1 MAGLTSSGITI
12 KSVDEILTDMESEQ
26 LANIAADLN
35 VEADS
40 VLGQLNGIYAA
51 ALAELWE
58 LLEQV
63 YQAAYPDTASG
74 QSLSYID
81 RSHSAA
87 CDQVH
92 DIGSPRRHR
101 EHQCSG
107 GHASLPGPKRRR
119 TRRPG

>member
-74 QSLSYID
+74 QSLSYII
-81 RSHSAA
+81 SQH
-87 CDQVH
+87 
-92 DIGSPRRHR
+92 
-101 EHQCSG
+101 
-107 GHASLPGPKRRR
+107 
-119 TRRPG
+119 